1 MSRFHAIF
9 VETGFFYEMA
19 NKKDKNK
26 DKIWNEY
33 DSVVRNAM
41 WPISPTAYL
50 FGRYLYDKIAGN
62 PTEFNRALYSAVNPA
77 GDPPEFS
84 LKGVGNALVDMM
96 FTNAKLLT
104 GDYNNVW
111 YKRNDDSIGNR
122 VARAAW
128 AKYNNL
134 PYDET
139 LIIDNGD
146 GTYSLP
152 ESVTKK
158 IRTERSGI
166 EGAYKINKEKYDKIL
181 EGYRNR
187 ITSAIDSGN
196 LEEIP
201 VIQRERDNNDEL
213 KILEYAIDFDEHN
226 LKGLESLEKNGYGV
240 FNMFNTKDRNL
251 RKELNTDLNILNDFT
266 IRKNDD
272 GTYSYED
279 MYDFF
284 PLFHFLSN
292 GKTFK
297 IKGKIKKAGG
307 GEIKTVSED
316 ERQDFLKWYYDVAT
330 KKGLSLNPYGRNH
343 YYDYE
348 LFWKNEPKLAKAML
362 EGDSDAHFTDK
373 YKMPGHPTFSKE
385 SIYSNDEHEGGSWI
399 KHNGVNYFVPSDF
412 TKQYIERTND
422 YLYGTGEGFVDDRL
436 DGEKKYMLL
445 GVGDEA
451 GRRTGTGFR
460 GVPFK
465 NPNMDWDAFTRRF
478 HKMNRFGGGKER
490 RVFTD
495 NLEYLY
501 EKLLEKGYTGN
512 QIYTLMANAI
522 EESGGDPKDGID
534 GTGYAGLFQESLQRY
549 TQDERN
555 RDSKLSDKEVIDNTV
570 DRIDRHIRKGDG
582 FLYYKGGFDNQ
593 KKAQE
598 VFLDDDSSLE
608 DVMRS
613 FVYNFER
620 TADPQGTY
628 INRVNTARIIRDMV
642 ESNEK
647 PEILNVPKVTVY
659 DEGGYVANSDN
670 TSVATGYRESL
681 SSFGTF
687 IPYEGGVLPEVN
699 VYGKLTEQALRRAQA
714 RRGRNYVYQGQ
725 NEVAEPIINT
735 VSAVGGFFPVI
746 GEGMDAIDLYNALKN
761 GDYEGVGLAAFGFIP
776 GLGTLRDIE
785 RAHEATQYA
794 RRRLYFVDSPYRK
807 YERPSKLTD
816 EELEGIGRSNR
827 PQPGH
832 IRNREEFEKDL
843 EALDQFAY
851 KYGYIFNKHKIR
863 TQSQLDEA
871 YRNIIAQ
878 HNTFIRGVRADSREE
893 AMRNMLP
900 TTDVVG
906 AGRYGWSK
914 DDIPTTYVSNSYDSG
929 MGYATGKG
937 YDPEK
942 QNGWIGRIRVNVDF
956 DPSVPRREWLDMNN
970 FKYAVDEEYKNTF
983 IPDGFRSPIED
994 MVRRID
1000 LRTKNIFKRYK
1011 NDISKEDLIKLLE
1024 NDDGYSEYISYYIRK
1039 KRKMSKEKVL
1049 DTIKR
1054 SDKET
1059 YSIPTFETY
1068 ANNSDR
1074 INFIEKYKNEN
1085 AESYKEFLDALY
1097 MDDVKNTDPYILY
1110 LYNADMFNSKILSE
1124 DEFRKVQED
1133 LIRNGYDS
1141 KKGATLSNESSIY
1154 VGEEISDTDRYIH
1167 YILTDPKSY
1176 SVTGLQNIGSVNRRD
1191 YTRRHTGRVGEDLSR
1206 KSFEEGGEN
1215 DIRNYY
1221 ASRDNTAVGAQGYDL
1236 NVGSITPSQD
1246 SDLTETVASFTP
1258 VIGDIMDLKSFHD
1271 SYKKGD
1277 KVGMLLSAA
1286 ALLPVVGGF
1295 ASKALKYKNSSDAAK
1310 YVLKNAKR
1318 DKELI
1323 DKFPSYANP
1332 NSPINDA
1339 LGRHKLRL
1347 ERGAYERLTGEE
1359 PHLVGFKNGK
1369 PQWGFGD
1376 IDFNVY
1382 NIRDKKD
1389 LKSLSDFYGTTE
1401 EELEKEFKDNSNLIF
1416 ATLDRII
1423 WDPEVLKKFPEDKEY
1438 WSRYLGKFDDEGEFG
1453 HIISHEVDH
1462 MVHFPDKP
1470 IGDDDGFDFSWMPD
1484 DMRNYFS
1491 MDNNAEISARGS
1503 QIKDYFGLTNDKQKI
1518 TPEMLEYASRHYIDD
1533 YGVDNN
1539 MYEFFKS
1546 IKDYDK
1552 AAKWITENTSAGLG
1566 SLWLLDREVLKDD
1579 NKKDGG
1585 VIRFSK
1591 KLDGDSIFVKTSKR
1605 KVSVE
1610 ELRKHTM
1617 DNDFIFPKRAIK
1629 YEDGGLNDI
1638 RNYYASRDNT
1648 SVGAPGYDLNV
1659 GNIKP
1664 SQSFDITETVA
1675 SFLPGVGDVI
1685 DARDL
1690 MESAKDKDVMGM
1702 ALALSG
1708 FIPVAG
1714 DAAQEYFR
1722 LLRESR
1728 GLDRGKRFIRNDI
1741 KETDDE
1747 LLEKMP
1753 SYAHPNSPMA
1763 DAMVFHKMRLD
1774 NDGYNKVVG
1783 GYTPGL
1789 DYRMRDL
1796 NQTYP
1801 GIYDKAFDVDYVF
1814 DPKSKDTRAL
1824 VGITYGLSDD
1834 VVKKMS
1840 DDEIMNHVRRL
1851 QFKLNANNP
1860 MFSIGNKGDR
1870 ATVYSSSGFEQRFPF
1885 GGDDAL
1891 NAAKSHELEHA
1902 VRNNADTPVTKEM
1915 ADEAKEWFS
1924 FSSDNELYD
1933 EYMNNPLELLA
1944 RGSQIKDYFGLTSSK
1959 QKVTPEMLKYFSRHY
1974 AFDVFDND
1982 MTNFVKGIK
1991 DWDKAAKW
1999 ISEYPTVYG
2008 GAAIVSKAL
2017 EEGDNEAENMDGSSE
2032 MESGGVV
2039 FPNDNQSMS
2048 GNGLYRPLLYP
2059 YMISKRKKFI
2069 KNLMK
2074 SKYGIS
2080 ESDSE
2085 SLIDNMAKKT
2095 LLDSDYYDLKN
2106 KEYGIASL
2114 KGDDLKEFI
2123 STYKNGGLIDQ
2134 VDFIAKKFKRGD
2146 YRQFMEL
2153 GGLVEKQ
2160 DKLFETLTDNY
2171 GIPDLQAVAIVA
2183 NLTHESNLDPYVTGD
2198 SGDSYGIQQWR
2209 DARRMALWD
2218 FARNRHHVV
2227 PTYEDQVDF
2236 LMNEFNQGKSFQFD
2250 DKGKNLYQSGIVKNP
2265 TFDYYQ
2271 YSKNDF
2277 MNASNLYD
2285 AVIAW
2290 NQGAGRPSKK
2300 YAMNDRRFE
2309 IAKEIAERNGIEYD
2323 PVSHYSEM
2331 GYRSVGNEDI
2341 TGLEQAVE
2349 ENPEAAEVVA
2359 ETASVADR
2367 EEGAPPAGATQKERE
2382 NWLISHYEDAI
2393 LQQAISSDGLRNKMD
2408 RMDKEISALKNQI
2421 ESEEQEESEAIKE
2434 SEQKRREREF
2444 LASVLSNVQ
2453 LNIKGVSQIER
2464 S

>member
-9 VETGFFYEMA
+9 VETGFFYDMA
-19 NKKDKNK
+19 KKKDKNK
-26 DKIWNEY
+26 EEIWNEY
-33 DSVVRNAM
+33 DSVIRNAM
-41 WPISPTAYL
+41 WPLSPVAYL

-62 PTEFNRALYSAVNPA
+62 PTEVNRALYSAVNPA
-77 GDPPEFS
+77 GDPPELS
-84 LKGVGNALVDMM
+84 LKGAGNAILDMA

-104 GDYNNVW
+104 GDYNNMW
-111 YKRNDDSIGNR
+111 YKRNDDNIGDR
-122 VARAAW
+122 VAQAAW

-134 PYDET
+134 PYDES

-158 IRTERSGI
+158 IRTERSEI
-166 EGAYKINKEKYDKIL
+166 EGAYKINKEKYDKIR
-181 EGYRNR
+181 EGYRKR
-187 ITSAIDSGN
+187 ITSAIDNGN

-201 VIQRERDNNDEL
+201 VIQKERDNNDEL

-251 RKELNTDLNILNDFT
+251 RKDLNTDLNILNDFT

-292 GKTFK
+292 GNTFK
-297 IKGKIKKAGG
+297 VKGKIKKAGG
-307 GEIKTVSED
+307 GEVKTVSEE
-316 ERQDFLKWYYDVAT
+316 ERPDFLKWYYDVAT
-330 KKGLSLNPYGRNH
+330 KKGLSLNPYGKNH

-348 LFWKNEPKLAKAML
+348 LFWKNEPELAKAML
-362 EGDSDAHFTDK
+362 EGDSDAHFTDR

-385 SIYSNDEHEGGSWI
+385 SVYSNKEHEGGSWI
-399 KHNGVNYFVPSDF
+399 KHNGVNYFIPSDF

-436 DGEKKYMLL
+436 DGEKQYMLL
-445 GVGDEA
+445 GVGDEV
-451 GRRTGTGFR
+451 GKRTGTGFR
-460 GVPFK
+460 GVPFR
-465 NPNMDWDAFTRRF
+465 NPNMDWDAFTSRF

-490 RVFTD
+490 RVSTD

-501 EKLLEKGYTGN
+501 DKLLEKGYTGN

-522 EESGGDPKDGID
+522 EESGGDPKAGVD

-549 TQDERN
+549 TQDERE

-582 FLYYKGGFDNQ
+582 FLYYKGGFDNRE
-593 KKAQE
+593 KAQE

-642 ESNEK
+642 ESNDK
-647 PEILNVPKVTVY
+647 PEILSVPKVAVY
-659 DEGGYVANSDN
+659 DEGGYVASSDN
-670 TSVATGYRESL
+670 TSVATGYREPL

-725 NEVAEPIINT
+725 REVAEPIINT
-735 VSAVGGFFPVI
+735 VSAVGGFFPVV
-746 GEGMDAIDLYNALKN
+746 GEGMDAIDLYNALKS

-776 GLGTLRDIE
+776 GLGTFRDVQ
-785 RAHEATQYA
+785 RAHEATQYY
-794 RRRLYFVDSPYRK
+794 RRTLNFVDSPYRK
-807 YERPSKLTD
+807 YERPSKLTYN
-816 EELEGIGRSNR
+816 ELRGIGRSNK
-827 PQPGH
+827 PQQGA

-851 KYGYIFNKHKIR
+851 KYGYNFNRENIR
-863 TQSQLDEA
+863 TQSELDEA

-878 HNTFIRGVRADSREE
+878 HNTFVRGVRADSYKE
-893 AMRNMLP
+893 AMRNMHP
-900 TTDVVG
+900 TTDLVG
-906 AGRYGWSK
+906 AGRYGWSNR
-914 DDIPTTYVSNSYDSG
+914 DLPTTYVSNSYDTG

-937 YDPEK
+937 YTPEK

-956 DPSVPRREWLDMNN
+956 DPSVPRREWLNKNN
-970 FKYAVDEEYKNTF
+970 FAYTADNEYIDHL
-983 IPDGFRSPIED
+983 IPDDVRYPIEG
-994 MVRRID
+994 MIKRIKSEAERD
-1000 LRTKNIFKRYK
+1000 FFMHTSR
-1011 NDISKEDLIKLLE
+1011 ISKEDLLDLMKK
-1024 NDDGYSEYISYYIRK
+1024 DDGYSDYVNDYFRSILHLWNENPIDKVSEMNK
-1039 KRKMSKEKVL
+1039 KTFRIPTL
-1049 DTIKR
+1049 
-1054 SDKET
+1054 ET
-1059 YSIPTFETY
+1059 YV
-1068 ANNSDR
+1068 NNRDR
-1074 INFIEKYKNEN
+1074 IKFIDDYVKKNPDLPEILRN
-1085 AESYKEFLDALY
+1085 SYPI
-1097 MDDVKNTDPYILY
+1097 DVSNSVDPYIAY
-1110 LYNADMFNSKILSE
+1110 LYYADRYESRLLSE
-1124 DEFRKVQED
+1124 DEFRKATERLRLAD
-1133 LIRNGYDS
+1133 EARGIPTYS
-1141 KKGATLSNESSIY
+1141 KESSIY
-1154 VGEEISDTDRYIH
+1154 AGTEIRQPDNYMH

-1176 SVTGLQNIGSVNRRD
+1176 SVTGLQNVGSVDWHD
-1191 YTRRHTGRVGEDLSR
+1191 YTRRHYGSVGEDLSR
-1206 KSFEEGGEN
+1206 KSFEEGGE
-1215 DIRNYY
+1215 
-1221 ASRDNTAVGAQGYDL
+1221 
-1236 NVGSITPSQD
+1236 
-1246 SDLTETVASFTP
+1246 
-1258 VIGDIMDLKSFHD
+1258 H
-1271 SYKKGD
+1271 
-1277 KVGMLLSAA
+1277 
-1286 ALLPVVGGF
+1286 
-1295 ASKALKYKNSSDAAK
+1295 
-1310 YVLKNAKR
+1310 
-1318 DKELI
+1318 
-1323 DKFPSYANP
+1323 
-1332 NSPINDA
+1332 
-1339 LGRHKLRL
+1339 
-1347 ERGAYERLTGEE
+1347 
-1359 PHLVGFKNGK
+1359 
-1369 PQWGFGD
+1369 
-1376 IDFNVY
+1376 
-1382 NIRDKKD
+1382 
-1389 LKSLSDFYGTTE
+1389 
-1401 EELEKEFKDNSNLIF
+1401 
-1416 ATLDRII
+1416 
-1423 WDPEVLKKFPEDKEY
+1423 
-1438 WSRYLGKFDDEGEFG
+1438 
-1453 HIISHEVDH
+1453 
-1462 MVHFPDKP
+1462 
-1470 IGDDDGFDFSWMPD
+1470 
-1484 DMRNYFS
+1484 
-1491 MDNNAEISARGS
+1491 
-1503 QIKDYFGLTNDKQKI
+1503 
-1518 TPEMLEYASRHYIDD
+1518 
-1533 YGVDNN
+1533 
-1539 MYEFFKS
+1539 
-1546 IKDYDK
+1546 
-1552 AAKWITENTSAGLG
+1552 
-1566 SLWLLDREVLKDD
+1566 
-1579 NKKDGG
+1579 
-1585 VIRFSK
+1585 
-1591 KLDGDSIFVKTSKR
+1591 
-1605 KVSVE
+1605 
-1610 ELRKHTM
+1610 
-1617 DNDFIFPKRAIK
+1617 
-1629 YEDGGLNDI
+1629 DI

-1648 SVGAPGYDLNV
+1648 SVGAPGYDLNA

-1664 SQSFDITETVA
+1664 SQSFDMTETIA
-1675 SFLPGVGDVI
+1675 SFLPGVGDVV
-1685 DARDL
+1685 DAKDL
-1690 MESAKDKDVMGM
+1690 MESARDKDVMGM
-1702 ALALSG
+1702 ALALAG

-1722 LLRESR
+1722 LIRESR
-1728 GLDRGKRFIRNDI
+1728 GLDREKRFIRNDI

-1796 NQTYP
+1796 NQVYP

-1814 DPKSKDTRAL
+1814 DPNSKETRAL

-1840 DDEIMNHVRRL
+1840 DEEIMSHVNRL

-1860 MFSIGNKGDR
+1860 MFNIGNKGDR

-1902 VRNNADTPVTKEM
+1902 VRNNAETPVTKEM

-1924 FSSDNELYD
+1924 FSSGNELYD

-1944 RGSQIKDYFGLTSSK
+1944 RGSQIKDYFGLTNSK
-1959 QKVTPEMLKYFSRHY
+1959 QEVTPEMLKYFSRHY

-2017 EEGDNEAENMDGSSE
+2017 EEGDNEVREMDGSLE
-2032 MESGGVV
+2032 METGGVV
-2039 FPNDNQSMS
+2039 FPNDDYSMS
-2048 GNGLYRPLLYP
+2048 NNGLYRPLLYP
-2059 YMISKRKKFI
+2059 YMISKRKRFI

-2080 ESDSE
+2080 EQDSE
-2085 SLIDNMAKKT
+2085 QITDNLAKKT
-2095 LLDSDYYDLKN
+2095 LLDSGYYDFKN

-2114 KGDDLKEFI
+2114 KGNDLKEFV

-2146 YRQFMEL
+2146 YRQFMEP

-2160 DKLFETLTDNY
+2160 DKLIETLTTDY

-2183 NLTHESNLDPYVTGD
+2183 NLTHESNLDPYITGD

-2218 FARNRHHVV
+2218 FARNRYHAV
-2227 PTYEDQVDF
+2227 PTYEDQIAF
-2236 LMNEFNQGKSFQFD
+2236 LMDEFNHGKSFQFE
-2250 DKGKNLYQSGIVKNP
+2250 DKGKNLYQSGAVKDP

-2341 TGLEQAVE
+2341 TVLEQAVE
-2349 ENPEAAEVVA
+2349 ENPAAAEVVA
-2359 ETASVADR
+2359 ETSFVADR
-2367 EEGAPPAGATQKERE
+2367 EDGVPPAGATQKERE

-2393 LQQAISSDGLRNKMD
+2393 LQQAVSSDGLRNKMD
-2408 RMDKEISALKNQI
+2408 RMDKDISALKDQI
-2421 ESEEQEESEAIKE
+2421 ESDEQKESEAIKE

-2453 LNIKGVSQIER
+2453 LNIKGVSQIGR

>member
-1 MSRFHAIF
+1 MSRFHVIF

-19 NKKDKNK
+19 KKKDKNK
-26 DKIWNEY
+26 EKIWNEY
-33 DSVVRNAM
+33 DSVIRNAM
-41 WPISPTAYL
+41 WPLSPVAYL

-62 PTEFNRALYSAVNPA
+62 PTEVNRALYSAVNPA
-77 GDPPEFS
+77 GDPPELS
-84 LKGVGNALVDMM
+84 LKGAGNAILDMA

-104 GDYNNVW
+104 GDYNNTW
-111 YKRNDDSIGNR
+111 YKRNDDSIGDR

-134 PYDET
+134 PYDES

-158 IRTERSGI
+158 IRTERSEI
-166 EGAYKINKEKYDKIL
+166 EGAYKINKEKYDKIR
-181 EGYRNR
+181 EGYRKR
-187 ITSAIDSGN
+187 ITSAIDNGN

-251 RKELNTDLNILNDFT
+251 RKDLNTDLNILNDFT

-292 GKTFK
+292 GNTFK

-307 GEIKTVSED
+307 GEVKTVSEE
-316 ERQDFLKWYYDVAT
+316 ERPDFLKWYYDVAT
-330 KKGLSLNPYGRNH
+330 RKGLSLNPYGKNH

-348 LFWKNEPKLAKAML
+348 LFWKNEPELAKAML
-362 EGDSDAHFTDK
+362 EGDSDAHFTDR

-385 SIYSNDEHEGGSWI
+385 SVYSNKEHEGGSWI

-422 YLYGTGEGFVDDRL
+422 YLYGTGEGFVDDLL

-445 GVGDEA
+445 GVGDEV
-451 GRRTGTGFR
+451 GKRTGTGFR
-460 GVPFK
+460 GVPFR
-465 NPNMDWDAFTRRF
+465 NPNMDWDAFTSRF

-490 RVFTD
+490 RVSTD

-501 EKLLEKGYTGN
+501 DKLLEKGYTGN

-522 EESGGDPKDGID
+522 EESGGDPKAGVD

-549 TQDERN
+549 TQDERE

-570 DRIDRHIRKGDG
+570 ERIDRHIRKGDG
-582 FLYYKGGFDNQ
+582 FLYYKGGFDNRE
-593 KKAQE
+593 KAQE

-628 INRVNTARIIRDMV
+628 INRINTARIISDMV
-642 ESNEK
+642 ESNDK
-647 PEILNVPKVTVY
+647 PEILSVPKVAVY
-659 DEGGYVANSDN
+659 DKGGRVS
-670 TSVATGYRESL
+670 GESISL
-681 SSFGTF
+681 
-687 IPYEGGVLPEVN
+687 EE
-699 VYGKLTEQALRRAQA
+699 LRKNIMKYDYIFPKRA
-714 RRGRNYVYQGQ
+714 
-725 NEVAEPIINT
+725 I
-735 VSAVGGFFPVI
+735 
-746 GEGMDAIDLYNALKN
+746 
-761 GDYEGVGLAAFGFIP
+761 
-776 GLGTLRDIE
+776 
-785 RAHEATQYA
+785 
-794 RRRLYFVDSPYRK
+794 K
-807 YERPSKLTD
+807 YED
-816 EELEGIGRSNR
+816 N
-827 PQPGH
+827 
-832 IRNREEFEKDL
+832 
-843 EALDQFAY
+843 
-851 KYGYIFNKHKIR
+851 
-863 TQSQLDEA
+863 SQD
-871 YRNIIAQ
+871 
-878 HNTFIRGVRADSREE
+878 
-893 AMRNMLP
+893 
-900 TTDVVG
+900 
-906 AGRYGWSK
+906 
-914 DDIPTTYVSNSYDSG
+914 
-929 MGYATGKG
+929 
-937 YDPEK
+937 
-942 QNGWIGRIRVNVDF
+942 
-956 DPSVPRREWLDMNN
+956 
-970 FKYAVDEEYKNTF
+970 
-983 IPDGFRSPIED
+983 
-994 MVRRID
+994 
-1000 LRTKNIFKRYK
+1000 
-1011 NDISKEDLIKLLE
+1011 
-1024 NDDGYSEYISYYIRK
+1024 
-1039 KRKMSKEKVL
+1039 
-1049 DTIKR
+1049 
-1054 SDKET
+1054 
-1059 YSIPTFETY
+1059 
-1068 ANNSDR
+1068 
-1074 INFIEKYKNEN
+1074 
-1085 AESYKEFLDALY
+1085 
-1097 MDDVKNTDPYILY
+1097 
-1110 LYNADMFNSKILSE
+1110 
-1124 DEFRKVQED
+1124 
-1133 LIRNGYDS
+1133 
-1141 KKGATLSNESSIY
+1141 
-1154 VGEEISDTDRYIH
+1154 
-1167 YILTDPKSY
+1167 
-1176 SVTGLQNIGSVNRRD
+1176 
-1191 YTRRHTGRVGEDLSR
+1191 
-1206 KSFEEGGEN
+1206 

-1221 ASRDNTAVGAQGYDL
+1221 ASRDNTAVGA
-1236 NVGSITPSQD
+1236 
-1246 SDLTETVASFTP
+1246 
-1258 VIGDIMDLKSFHD
+1258 
-1271 SYKKGD
+1271 
-1277 KVGMLLSAA
+1277 
-1286 ALLPVVGGF
+1286 
-1295 ASKALKYKNSSDAAK
+1295 
-1310 YVLKNAKR
+1310 
-1318 DKELI
+1318 
-1323 DKFPSYANP
+1323 
-1332 NSPINDA
+1332 
-1339 LGRHKLRL
+1339 
-1347 ERGAYERLTGEE
+1347 
-1359 PHLVGFKNGK
+1359 
-1369 PQWGFGD
+1369 
-1376 IDFNVY
+1376 
-1382 NIRDKKD
+1382 
-1389 LKSLSDFYGTTE
+1389 
-1401 EELEKEFKDNSNLIF
+1401 
-1416 ATLDRII
+1416 
-1423 WDPEVLKKFPEDKEY
+1423 
-1438 WSRYLGKFDDEGEFG
+1438 
-1453 HIISHEVDH
+1453 
-1462 MVHFPDKP
+1462 
-1470 IGDDDGFDFSWMPD
+1470 
-1484 DMRNYFS
+1484 
-1491 MDNNAEISARGS
+1491 
-1503 QIKDYFGLTNDKQKI
+1503 
-1518 TPEMLEYASRHYIDD
+1518 
-1533 YGVDNN
+1533 
-1539 MYEFFKS
+1539 
-1546 IKDYDK
+1546 
-1552 AAKWITENTSAGLG
+1552 
-1566 SLWLLDREVLKDD
+1566 
-1579 NKKDGG
+1579 
-1585 VIRFSK
+1585 
-1591 KLDGDSIFVKTSKR
+1591 
-1605 KVSVE
+1605 
-1610 ELRKHTM
+1610 
-1617 DNDFIFPKRAIK
+1617 
-1629 YEDGGLNDI
+1629 
-1638 RNYYASRDNT
+1638 
-1648 SVGAPGYDLNV
+1648 PGYDLNA
-1659 GNIKP
+1659 GDIRP
-1664 SQSFDITETVA
+1664 SQSFDITETIA

-1690 MESAKDKDVMGM
+1690 MESARDKDAMGM
-1702 ALALSG
+1702 ALALAG
-1708 FIPVAG
+1708 FVPVAG

-1774 NDGYNKVVG
+1774 NEGCNRVVG

-1796 NQTYP
+1796 NQVYP

-1814 DPKSKDTRAL
+1814 DPKSKETRAL

-1840 DDEIMNHVRRL
+1840 DEEIMSHVNRL
-1851 QFKLNANNP
+1851 QLKLNANNP
-1860 MFSIGNKGDR
+1860 MFNIGNRGDR

-1891 NAAKSHELEHA
+1891 SAAKSHELEHA
-1902 VRNNADTPVTKEM
+1902 VRNNAETPVTKEM

-1924 FSSDNELYD
+1924 FSSGNELYD

-1944 RGSQIKDYFGLTSSK
+1944 RGSQIKDYFGLTNSK

-2008 GAAIVSKAL
+2008 GAAIVSKVL
-2017 EEGDNEAENMDGSSE
+2017 EEGDNEVREMDGYPE
-2032 MESGGVV
+2032 METGGVV
-2039 FPNDNQSMS
+2039 FPNDDYSMS
-2048 GNGLYRPLLYP
+2048 NNGLYRPLLYP
-2059 YMISKRKKFI
+2059 YMISKRKRFI

-2080 ESDSE
+2080 EQDSE
-2085 SLIDNMAKKT
+2085 LITDNLAKKT
-2095 LLDSDYYDLKN
+2095 LLDSDYYDFKN

-2114 KGDDLKEFI
+2114 KGNDLKEFV

-2146 YRQFMEL
+2146 YRQFMEP
-2153 GGLVEKQ
+2153 GGIVEKQ
-2160 DKLFETLTDNY
+2160 DKLVETLTTDY

-2183 NLTHESNLDPYVTGD
+2183 NLTHESNLDPYITGD

-2218 FARNRHHVV
+2218 FARNRYHAV
-2227 PTYEDQVDF
+2227 PTYEDQIAF
-2236 LMNEFNQGKSFQFD
+2236 LMDEFNHGKSFQFD
-2250 DKGKNLYQSGIVKNP
+2250 DKGKNLYRSGTVKNP

-2331 GYRSVGNEDI
+2331 GYRSTGNEDI

-2349 ENPEAAEVVA
+2349 ENPAAAEVVA

-2367 EEGAPPAGATQKERE
+2367 EEGVPPAGATQKERE

-2393 LQQAISSDGLRNKMD
+2393 LQQAVSSDGLRNKMD
-2408 RMDKEISALKNQI
+2408 RMDKDISALKDQI
-2421 ESEEQEESEAIKE
+2421 ESEEQKESEAIKE

-2453 LNIKGVSQIER
+2453 LNIKGVSQIGR

>member
-1 MSRFHAIF
+1 M
-9 VETGFFYEMA
+9 ETGFFYEMA

-77 GDPPEFS
+77 GDQPEFS
-84 LKGVGNALVDMM
+84 LKGVGNMLTDIL

-104 GDYNNVW
+104 GDYNNIW

-134 PYDET
+134 PYDES
-139 LIIDNGD
+139 LIIENED

-158 IRTERSGI
+158 IRTERSEI
-166 EGAYKINKEKYDKIL
+166 EGAYKINKERYDNIR
-181 EGYRNR
+181 EGYRKR
-187 ITSAIDSGN
+187 ITSAIDNGN

-266 IRKNDD
+266 IRKDDD

-307 GEIKTVSED
+307 GEIKTVSEE
-316 ERQDFLKWYYDVAT
+316 ERRDFLKWYYDVAT

-348 LFWKNEPKLAKAML
+348 LFWKNEPELAKAML

-373 YKMPGHPTFSKE
+373 YKMPGHPTFSNE
-385 SIYSNDEHEGGSWI
+385 SIYSNKDHEGGRWV
-399 KHNGVNYFVPSDF
+399 KHNGVNYFIPSDF

-436 DGEKKYMLL
+436 EGEKKYMLL
-445 GVGDEA
+445 GVGDET
-451 GRRTGTGFR
+451 GKRTGTGFR

-465 NPNMDWDAFTRRF
+465 NPNMDWDAFTSRF

-490 RVFTD
+490 RVSTD

-522 EESGGDPKDGID
+522 EESGGNPKSGID

-549 TQDERN
+549 TQDERD
-555 RDSKLSDKEVIDNTV
+555 RDSKLSDKEVIDNAV
-570 DRIDRHIRKGDG
+570 DRIDKHIRKGDG

-598 VFLDDDSSLE
+598 IFLDDDSSLE

-647 PEILNVPKVTVY
+647 PEILNVPKVAVY
-659 DEGGYVANSDN
+659 DDGGYVANSDN
-670 TSVATGYRESL
+670 TSVATGYREPL

-699 VYGKLTEQALRRAQA
+699 VYGKLTEQAIRRAQA

-761 GDYEGVGLAAFGFIP
+761 GDYDGAGLAAFGFIP

-785 RAHEATQYA
+785 RAHQTTQFYKRTLNLA
-794 RRRLYFVDSPYRK
+794 DSPYRK
-807 YERPSKLTD
+807 YERPSKLTY
-816 EELEGIGRSNR
+816 EERQGIGRSNR
-827 PQPGH
+827 PQSGH

-843 EALDQFAY
+843 EALDRFAY
-851 KYGYIFNKHKIR
+851 KYGYKFNRDNIG
-863 TQSQLDEA
+863 TQSELDEA
-871 YRNIIAQ
+871 YRDIIAR
-878 HNTFIRGVRADSREE
+878 HNTFVRGVRADSRDD

-900 TTDVVG
+900 TTDLVD
-906 AGRYGWSK
+906 AGRYGWSNR
-914 DDIPTTYVSNSYDSG
+914 DLPTTYVSNSYETG

-942 QNGWIGRIRVNVDF
+942 QNGWVGKIRVNIDF
-956 DPSVPRREWLDMNN
+956 DPSVPRREWLKKNN
-970 FKYAVDEEYKNTF
+970 FAYTADDEYIDHL
-983 IPDGFRSPIED
+983 IPDDVIFPMEGMIK
-994 MVRRID
+994 RI
-1000 LRTKNIFKRYK
+1000 KRETE
-1011 NDISKEDLIKLLE
+1011 NDFLMHTSRISKEDLLDLMKK
-1024 NDDGYSEYISYYIRK
+1024 DDGYSDYINSYFRSILHLWNENPIDEISKMNK
-1039 KRKMSKEKVL
+1039 KTFR
-1049 DTIKR
+1049 
-1054 SDKET
+1054 
-1059 YSIPTFETY
+1059 IPTLEMY
-1068 ANNSDR
+1068 INNRDR
-1074 INFIEKYKNEN
+1074 IKFIDDYVKKNPDLPEILKN
-1085 AESYKEFLDALY
+1085 SYPIDEFGS
-1097 MDDVKNTDPYILY
+1097 VDPYIAY
-1110 LYNADMFNSKILSE
+1110 LYYADRYESKLLSE
-1124 DEFRKVQED
+1124 DEFRKAIERLRSAD
-1133 LIRNGYDS
+1133 EARGKPTFS
-1141 KKGATLSNESSIY
+1141 KESSIY
-1154 VGEEISDTDRYIH
+1154 AGTEIRQPDNYMH

-1176 SVTGLQNIGSVNRRD
+1176 SVIGLQNVGSVDWHD
-1191 YTRRHTGRVGEDLSR
+1191 YTRRHVGNVGYDLSR
-1206 KSFEEGGEN
+1206 KSFEKGGEN

-1258 VIGDIMDLKSFHD
+1258 VIGDMMDLKSLHD

-1295 ASKALKYKNSSDAAK
+1295 ASKALKYKNASDAAK

-1552 AAKWITENTSAGLG
+1552 AAKWITENAYAGLG

-1629 YEDGGLNDI
+1629 YE
-1638 RNYYASRDNT
+1638 
-1648 SVGAPGYDLNV
+1648 
-1659 GNIKP
+1659 
-1664 SQSFDITETVA
+1664 
-1675 SFLPGVGDVI
+1675 
-1685 DARDL
+1685 
-1690 MESAKDKDVMGM
+1690 
-1702 ALALSG
+1702 
-1708 FIPVAG
+1708 
-1714 DAAQEYFR
+1714 
-1722 LLRESR
+1722 
-1728 GLDRGKRFIRNDI
+1728 
-1741 KETDDE
+1741 
-1747 LLEKMP
+1747 
-1753 SYAHPNSPMA
+1753 
-1763 DAMVFHKMRLD
+1763 
-1774 NDGYNKVVG
+1774 
-1783 GYTPGL
+1783 
-1789 DYRMRDL
+1789 
-1796 NQTYP
+1796 
-1801 GIYDKAFDVDYVF
+1801 
-1814 DPKSKDTRAL
+1814 
-1824 VGITYGLSDD
+1824 
-1834 VVKKMS
+1834 
-1840 DDEIMNHVRRL
+1840 
-1851 QFKLNANNP
+1851 
-1860 MFSIGNKGDR
+1860 
-1870 ATVYSSSGFEQRFPF
+1870 
-1885 GGDDAL
+1885 
-1891 NAAKSHELEHA
+1891 
-1902 VRNNADTPVTKEM
+1902 
-1915 ADEAKEWFS
+1915 
-1924 FSSDNELYD
+1924 
-1933 EYMNNPLELLA
+1933 
-1944 RGSQIKDYFGLTSSK
+1944 
-1959 QKVTPEMLKYFSRHY
+1959 
-1974 AFDVFDND
+1974 
-1982 MTNFVKGIK
+1982 
-1991 DWDKAAKW
+1991 
-1999 ISEYPTVYG
+1999 
-2008 GAAIVSKAL
+2008 
-2017 EEGDNEAENMDGSSE
+2017 
-2032 MESGGVV
+2032 
-2039 FPNDNQSMS
+2039 
-2048 GNGLYRPLLYP
+2048 
-2059 YMISKRKKFI
+2059 
-2069 KNLMK
+2069 
-2074 SKYGIS
+2074 
-2080 ESDSE
+2080 
-2085 SLIDNMAKKT
+2085 
-2095 LLDSDYYDLKN
+2095 
-2106 KEYGIASL
+2106 
-2114 KGDDLKEFI
+2114 
-2123 STYKNGGLIDQ
+2123 
-2134 VDFIAKKFKRGD
+2134 
-2146 YRQFMEL
+2146 L
-2153 GGLVEKQ
+2153 GGIVEKQ
-2160 DKLFETLTDNY
+2160 DKLLETLTDNY

-2183 NLTHESNLDPYVTGD
+2183 NLTHESNLDPYITGD
-2198 SGDSYGIQQWR
+2198 SGYSYGIQQWR

-2218 FARNRHHVV
+2218 FARSRYHVV
-2227 PTYEDQVDF
+2227 PTYDDQVDF

-2250 DKGKNLYQSGIVKNP
+2250 DKGKNLYQSGVVKNP

-2349 ENPEAAEVVA
+2349 ENPAAAEVVA

-2367 EEGAPPAGATQKERE
+2367 EEGVPPAGATQKERE

-2453 LNIKGVSQIER
+2453 LNIKGVSQIGR

>member
-1 MSRFHAIF
+1 
-9 VETGFFYEMA
+9 MA
-19 NKKDKNK
+19 KKKDKNK
-26 DKIWNEY
+26 EKIWNEY

-41 WPISPTAYL
+41 WPISPVAYL

-62 PTEFNRALYSAVNPA
+62 PTEVNRALYSAVNPA
-77 GDPPEFS
+77 GDPPELS
-84 LKGVGNALVDMM
+84 LKGAGNAILDMA

-104 GDYNNVW
+104 GDYYNTW
-111 YKRNDDSIGNR
+111 YKRNDDNIGDR
-122 VARAAW
+122 VAQAAW

-134 PYDET
+134 PYDES

-158 IRTERSGI
+158 IRTERSEI
-166 EGAYKINKEKYDKIL
+166 ENAYKINKEKYDKIR
-181 EGYRNR
+181 EGYRKR
-187 ITSAIDSGN
+187 ITSAIDNGN

-240 FNMFNTKDRNL
+240 FNMFNTKNRNL
-251 RKELNTDLNILNDFT
+251 RNDLNTDLNVLNDFT

-297 IKGKIKKAGG
+297 IKGRIKKTGG
-307 GEIKTVSED
+307 GEIKTVTEE
-316 ERQDFLKWYYDVAT
+316 ERPDFLKWYYDVAT
-330 KKGLSLNPYGRNH
+330 KKGLSLDPYRKNH

-348 LFWKNEPKLAKAML
+348 LFWKNEPELAKAML
-362 EGDSDAHFTDK
+362 EDDPDAHFIDK
-373 YKMPGHPTFSKE
+373 YKMPGHPTFSNE
-385 SIYSNDEHEGGSWI
+385 SIYSTKEHEGGSWI

-460 GVPFK
+460 GVPFR
-465 NPNMDWDAFTRRF
+465 NPNMDWDVFTSRF

-490 RVFTD
+490 RVSTD

-501 EKLLEKGYTGN
+501 DKLLEKGYTGN

-522 EESGGDPKDGID
+522 EESGGDPKAGID
-534 GTGYAGLFQESLQRY
+534 STGYAGLFQESLQRY
-549 TQDERN
+549 TQDERD
-555 RDSKLSDKEVIDNTV
+555 RDSRLSDKEVIDNTV

-628 INRVNTARIIRDMV
+628 INRINTARIIRDMV
-642 ESNEK
+642 ESNDK
-647 PEILNVPKVTVY
+647 PEILSVPKVAVY
-659 DEGGYVANSDN
+659 DDGG
-670 TSVATGYRESL
+670 
-681 SSFGTF
+681 
-687 IPYEGGVLPEVN
+687 
-699 VYGKLTEQALRRAQA
+699 
-714 RRGRNYVYQGQ
+714 
-725 NEVAEPIINT
+725 
-735 VSAVGGFFPVI
+735 
-746 GEGMDAIDLYNALKN
+746 
-761 GDYEGVGLAAFGFIP
+761 
-776 GLGTLRDIE
+776 
-785 RAHEATQYA
+785 
-794 RRRLYFVDSPYRK
+794 
-807 YERPSKLTD
+807 
-816 EELEGIGRSNR
+816 
-827 PQPGH
+827 
-832 IRNREEFEKDL
+832 
-843 EALDQFAY
+843 AY
-851 KYGYIFNKHKIR
+851 LF
-863 TQSQLDEA
+863 S
-871 YRNIIAQ
+871 
-878 HNTFIRGVRADSREE
+878 
-893 AMRNMLP
+893 
-900 TTDVVG
+900 
-906 AGRYGWSK
+906 
-914 DDIPTTYVSNSYDSG
+914 
-929 MGYATGKG
+929 
-937 YDPEK
+937 
-942 QNGWIGRIRVNVDF
+942 
-956 DPSVPRREWLDMNN
+956 
-970 FKYAVDEEYKNTF
+970 
-983 IPDGFRSPIED
+983 
-994 MVRRID
+994 
-1000 LRTKNIFKRYK
+1000 
-1011 NDISKEDLIKLLE
+1011 
-1024 NDDGYSEYISYYIRK
+1024 
-1039 KRKMSKEKVL
+1039 
-1049 DTIKR
+1049 
-1054 SDKET
+1054 
-1059 YSIPTFETY
+1059 
-1068 ANNSDR
+1068 
-1074 INFIEKYKNEN
+1074 
-1085 AESYKEFLDALY
+1085 
-1097 MDDVKNTDPYILY
+1097 KNTDMDGTSVRRP
-1110 LYNADMFNSKILSE
+1110 KG
-1124 DEFRKVQED
+1124 KVTVED
-1133 LIRNGYDS
+1133 LR
-1141 KKGATLSNESSIY
+1141 K
-1154 VGEEISDTDRYIH
+1154 
-1167 YILTDPKSY
+1167 
-1176 SVTGLQNIGSVNRRD
+1176 
-1191 YTRRHTGRVGEDLSR
+1191 YTMNH
-1206 KSFEEGGEN
+1206 
-1215 DIRNYY
+1215 
-1221 ASRDNTAVGAQGYDL
+1221 
-1236 NVGSITPSQD
+1236 
-1246 SDLTETVASFTP
+1246 
-1258 VIGDIMDLKSFHD
+1258 
-1271 SYKKGD
+1271 
-1277 KVGMLLSAA
+1277 
-1286 ALLPVVGGF
+1286 
-1295 ASKALKYKNSSDAAK
+1295 
-1310 YVLKNAKR
+1310 
-1318 DKELI
+1318 
-1323 DKFPSYANP
+1323 
-1332 NSPINDA
+1332 
-1339 LGRHKLRL
+1339 
-1347 ERGAYERLTGEE
+1347 
-1359 PHLVGFKNGK
+1359 
-1369 PQWGFGD
+1369 
-1376 IDFNVY
+1376 
-1382 NIRDKKD
+1382 
-1389 LKSLSDFYGTTE
+1389 
-1401 EELEKEFKDNSNLIF
+1401 
-1416 ATLDRII
+1416 
-1423 WDPEVLKKFPEDKEY
+1423 
-1438 WSRYLGKFDDEGEFG
+1438 
-1453 HIISHEVDH
+1453 
-1462 MVHFPDKP
+1462 
-1470 IGDDDGFDFSWMPD
+1470 
-1484 DMRNYFS
+1484 
-1491 MDNNAEISARGS
+1491 
-1503 QIKDYFGLTNDKQKI
+1503 
-1518 TPEMLEYASRHYIDD
+1518 
-1533 YGVDNN
+1533 
-1539 MYEFFKS
+1539 
-1546 IKDYDK
+1546 
-1552 AAKWITENTSAGLG
+1552 
-1566 SLWLLDREVLKDD
+1566 
-1579 NKKDGG
+1579 
-1585 VIRFSK
+1585 
-1591 KLDGDSIFVKTSKR
+1591 
-1605 KVSVE
+1605 
-1610 ELRKHTM
+1610 
-1617 DNDFIFPKRAIK
+1617 DFIFPKKVIK
-1629 YEDGGLNDI
+1629 YEDGGQNDI

-1648 SVGAPGYDLNV
+1648 SVGDPGYDLNA

-1664 SQSFDITETVA
+1664 SQSFDITETIA

-1685 DARDL
+1685 DAKDL
-1690 MESAKDKDVMGM
+1690 MESAKDKDAMGM
-1702 ALALSG
+1702 ALAIAG

-1722 LLRESR
+1722 LLRESK

-1774 NDGYNKVVG
+1774 NEGYNKVVG

-1796 NQTYP
+1796 NQVYP
-1801 GIYDKAFDVDYVF
+1801 GIYDRVFDVDYVF
-1814 DPKSKDTRAL
+1814 DPSSKETRAL

-1840 DDEIMNHVRRL
+1840 DEEIMSHVNRL

-1860 MFSIGNKGDR
+1860 MFNIGNKGDR

-1924 FSSDNELYD
+1924 FSSGNELYD

-2017 EEGDNEAENMDGSSE
+2017 EEGDNEVREMDGSPE
-2032 MESGGVV
+2032 METGGVV
-2039 FPNDNQSMS
+2039 FPNDDYSMS
-2048 GNGLYRPLLYP
+2048 NNGLYRPLLYP

-2069 KNLMK
+2069 KNLMR

-2085 SLIDNMAKKT
+2085 LITDNLSKKT
-2095 LLDSDYYDLKN
+2095 LLDSDYYDFKN

-2114 KGDDLKEFI
+2114 KGDDLKEFV

-2146 YRQFMEL
+2146 YRQFLEP

-2160 DKLFETLTDNY
+2160 DKIIETLTTDY

-2183 NLTHESNLDPYVTGD
+2183 NLTHESNLDPYITGD

-2218 FARNRHHVV
+2218 FARNRYHAV
-2227 PTYEDQVDF
+2227 PTYEDQIAF
-2236 LMNEFNQGKSFQFD
+2236 LMDEFNHGKSFQFD
-2250 DKGKNLYQSGIVKNP
+2250 DKGKNLYRSGAVKNP

-2349 ENPEAAEVVA
+2349 ENPAAAEVVA
-2359 ETASVADR
+2359 DTASVADR
-2367 EEGAPPAGATQKERE
+2367 EDGVPPAGATQKERE

-2393 LQQAISSDGLRNKMD
+2393 LQQAVSSDGLRNKMD
-2408 RMDKEISALKNQI
+2408 RMDKDISAIKNQI
-2421 ESEEQEESEAIKE
+2421 ESDEQKESEAINE

-2453 LNIKGVSQIER
+2453 LNIKGVSQIGR
-2464 S
+2464 G

>member
-1 MSRFHAIF
+1 
-9 VETGFFYEMA
+9 MA
-19 NKKDKNK
+19 KKKDKNK
-26 DKIWNEY
+26 DKTWNEY

-77 GDPPEFS
+77 GDQPELS
-84 LKGVGNALVDMM
+84 LKGVGNALVDIM

-111 YKRNDDSIGNR
+111 YKQNDESIGNR

-128 AKYNNL
+128 AKYNKL
-134 PYDET
+134 PYDES

-158 IRTERSGI
+158 IRTERSEI
-166 EGAYKINKEKYDKIL
+166 EGAYKINKERYDKIR

-187 ITSAIDSGN
+187 ITSAINSGN

-307 GEIKTVSED
+307 GEIKTVSEE
-316 ERQDFLKWYYDVAT
+316 ERPDFLKWYYDVAT

-348 LFWKNEPKLAKAML
+348 LFWKNEPELAKAML
-362 EGDSDAHFTDK
+362 EGDSDAHFIDK
-373 YKMPGHPTFSKE
+373 YKMPGHPTFSNE
-385 SIYSNDEHEGGSWI
+385 SIYSNKNHEGGSWV

-445 GVGDEA
+445 GIDEET
-451 GRRTGTGFR
+451 GKRTGTGFR

-465 NPNMDWDAFTRRF
+465 NPNMDWDAFTSRF

-490 RVFTD
+490 RVSTD

-522 EESGGDPKDGID
+522 EESGGNPKAGID
-534 GTGYAGLFQESLQRY
+534 NTGYAGLFQESLQRY
-549 TQDERN
+549 TQDERE

-570 DRIDRHIRKGDG
+570 DRIDKHIRKGDG

-647 PEILNVPKVTVY
+647 PEILNVPKVAVYNDGGCVPKRRPKGRVTV
-659 DEGGYVANSDN
+659 
-670 TSVATGYRESL
+670 
-681 SSFGTF
+681 
-687 IPYEGGVLPEVN
+687 
-699 VYGKLTEQALRRAQA
+699 
-714 RRGRNYVYQGQ
+714 
-725 NEVAEPIINT
+725 
-735 VSAVGGFFPVI
+735 
-746 GEGMDAIDLYNALKN
+746 
-761 GDYEGVGLAAFGFIP
+761 
-776 GLGTLRDIE
+776 
-785 RAHEATQYA
+785 
-794 RRRLYFVDSPYRK
+794 
-807 YERPSKLTD
+807 
-816 EELEGIGRSNR
+816 
-827 PQPGH
+827 
-832 IRNREEFEKDL
+832 
-843 EALDQFAY
+843 
-851 KYGYIFNKHKIR
+851 
-863 TQSQLDEA
+863 
-871 YRNIIAQ
+871 
-878 HNTFIRGVRADSREE
+878 
-893 AMRNMLP
+893 
-900 TTDVVG
+900 
-906 AGRYGWSK
+906 
-914 DDIPTTYVSNSYDSG
+914 
-929 MGYATGKG
+929 
-937 YDPEK
+937 
-942 QNGWIGRIRVNVDF
+942 
-956 DPSVPRREWLDMNN
+956 
-970 FKYAVDEEYKNTF
+970 
-983 IPDGFRSPIED
+983 
-994 MVRRID
+994 
-1000 LRTKNIFKRYK
+1000 
-1011 NDISKEDLIKLLE
+1011 EDLKK
-1024 NDDGYSEYISYYIRK
+1024 YTMEY
-1039 KRKMSKEKVL
+1039 
-1049 DTIKR
+1049 
-1054 SDKET
+1054 
-1059 YSIPTFETY
+1059 
-1068 ANNSDR
+1068 
-1074 INFIEKYKNEN
+1074 
-1085 AESYKEFLDALY
+1085 
-1097 MDDVKNTDPYILY
+1097 
-1110 LYNADMFNSKILSE
+1110 
-1124 DEFRKVQED
+1124 
-1133 LIRNGYDS
+1133 
-1141 KKGATLSNESSIY
+1141 
-1154 VGEEISDTDRYIH
+1154 
-1167 YILTDPKSY
+1167 
-1176 SVTGLQNIGSVNRRD
+1176 
-1191 YTRRHTGRVGEDLSR
+1191 
-1206 KSFEEGGEN
+1206 
-1215 DIRNYY
+1215 
-1221 ASRDNTAVGAQGYDL
+1221 
-1236 NVGSITPSQD
+1236 
-1246 SDLTETVASFTP
+1246 
-1258 VIGDIMDLKSFHD
+1258 
-1271 SYKKGD
+1271 
-1277 KVGMLLSAA
+1277 
-1286 ALLPVVGGF
+1286 
-1295 ASKALKYKNSSDAAK
+1295 
-1310 YVLKNAKR
+1310 
-1318 DKELI
+1318 
-1323 DKFPSYANP
+1323 
-1332 NSPINDA
+1332 
-1339 LGRHKLRL
+1339 
-1347 ERGAYERLTGEE
+1347 
-1359 PHLVGFKNGK
+1359 
-1369 PQWGFGD
+1369 
-1376 IDFNVY
+1376 
-1382 NIRDKKD
+1382 
-1389 LKSLSDFYGTTE
+1389 
-1401 EELEKEFKDNSNLIF
+1401 
-1416 ATLDRII
+1416 
-1423 WDPEVLKKFPEDKEY
+1423 
-1438 WSRYLGKFDDEGEFG
+1438 
-1453 HIISHEVDH
+1453 
-1462 MVHFPDKP
+1462 
-1470 IGDDDGFDFSWMPD
+1470 
-1484 DMRNYFS
+1484 
-1491 MDNNAEISARGS
+1491 
-1503 QIKDYFGLTNDKQKI
+1503 
-1518 TPEMLEYASRHYIDD
+1518 
-1533 YGVDNN
+1533 
-1539 MYEFFKS
+1539 
-1546 IKDYDK
+1546 
-1552 AAKWITENTSAGLG
+1552 
-1566 SLWLLDREVLKDD
+1566 
-1579 NKKDGG
+1579 
-1585 VIRFSK
+1585 
-1591 KLDGDSIFVKTSKR
+1591 
-1605 KVSVE
+1605 
-1610 ELRKHTM
+1610 
-1617 DNDFIFPKRAIK
+1617 DFIFPKRAIK

-1648 SVGAPGYDLNV
+1648 SVGALGYDLNV
-1659 GNIKP
+1659 ENIKP

-1702 ALALSG
+1702 ALALAG

-1840 DDEIMNHVRRL
+1840 DDEVMNHVRRL
-1851 QFKLNANNP
+1851 QFKLNANSP
-1860 MFSIGNKGDR
+1860 MFNIGNKGDR
-1870 ATVYSSSGFEQRFPF
+1870 ATVYSSSGFERQFPF

-1902 VRNNADTPVTKEM
+1902 VRNNAETPVTKEM

-1924 FSSDNELYD
+1924 FSSGNDLYD

-1944 RGSQIKDYFGLTSSK
+1944 RGSQIKDYFGLTNSK

-1974 AFDVFDND
+1974 AFDIFDND
-1982 MTNFVKGIK
+1982 MTNFVRGIK

-2017 EEGDNEAENMDGSSE
+2017 EEGDSEVENMEGSSD

-2039 FPNDNQSMS
+2039 FPNDDQSMS

-2074 SKYGIS
+2074 LKYGIS

-2114 KGDDLKEFI
+2114 KGNDLKEFV

-2134 VDFIAKKFKRGD
+2134 VDFIVKKLKRGD

-2160 DKLFETLTDNY
+2160 DKLLETLTDNY

-2183 NLTHESNLDPYVTGD
+2183 NLTHESNLDPYITGD

-2218 FARNRHHVV
+2218 FARSRYHAV

-2236 LMNEFNQGKSFQFD
+2236 LMNEFNQGKSFQFN
-2250 DKGKNLYQSGIVKNP
+2250 DKGKNLYQSGVVKNP

-2349 ENPEAAEVVA
+2349 ENPAAAEVVA
-2359 ETASVADR
+2359 ETAFVADR
-2367 EEGAPPAGATQKERE
+2367 EEGVPPAGATQKERE

-2393 LQQAISSDGLRNKMD
+2393 LQQAVSSDGLRNKMD
-2408 RMDKEISALKNQI
+2408 RMDKEISALKDQI
-2421 ESEEQEESEAIKE
+2421 ESDEQKESEAIKE

-2453 LNIKGVSQIER
+2453 LNIKGVSQIGR

>member
-1 MSRFHAIF
+1 
-9 VETGFFYEMA
+9 MA
-19 NKKDKNK
+19 KKKDKNK
-26 DKIWNEY
+26 EKIWNEY

-41 WPISPTAYL
+41 WPISPVAYL

-62 PTEFNRALYSAVNPA
+62 PTEVNRALYSAVNPA
-77 GDPPEFS
+77 GDPPELS
-84 LKGVGNALVDMM
+84 LKGAGNAILDMA

-104 GDYNNVW
+104 GDYYNTW
-111 YKRNDDSIGNR
+111 YKRNDDNIGDR
-122 VARAAW
+122 VAQAAW

-134 PYDET
+134 PYDES

-158 IRTERSGI
+158 IRTERSEI
-166 EGAYKINKEKYDKIL
+166 ENAYKINKEKYDKIRK
-181 EGYRNR
+181 GYRDR
-187 ITSAIDSGN
+187 ITSAIDNGN

-240 FNMFNTKDRNL
+240 FNMFNTKNRNL
-251 RKELNTDLNILNDFT
+251 RNDLNTDLNVLNDFT

-297 IKGKIKKAGG
+297 IKGRIKKAGG
-307 GEIKTVSED
+307 GEVKTVSEE
-316 ERQDFLKWYYDVAT
+316 ERPDFLKWYYDVAT
-330 KKGLSLNPYGRNH
+330 KKGLSLDPYRKNH

-348 LFWKNEPKLAKAML
+348 LFWKNEPELAKAML
-362 EGDSDAHFTDK
+362 EDDPDAHFIDK
-373 YKMPGHPTFSKE
+373 YKMPGHPTFSNE
-385 SIYSNDEHEGGSWI
+385 SIYSTKEHEGGSWI

-445 GVGDEA
+445 GVGDEV
-451 GRRTGTGFR
+451 GKRTGTVFR
-460 GVPFK
+460 GVPFR
-465 NPNMDWDAFTRRF
+465 NPNMDWDAFTSRF

-490 RVFTD
+490 RVSTD

-501 EKLLEKGYTGN
+501 DKLLEKGYTGN

-522 EESGGDPKDGID
+522 EESGGDPKAGVD

-549 TQDERN
+549 TQDERE
-555 RDSKLSDKEVIDNTV
+555 RDSRLSDKEVIDNTV
-570 DRIDRHIRKGDG
+570 DRIDKHIRKGDG

-620 TADPQGTY
+620 TTDPQGTY

-647 PEILNVPKVTVY
+647 PEILSVPKVVVY
-659 DEGGYVANSDN
+659 DEGGYVASSDN
-670 TSVATGYRESL
+670 TNVATGYREPL

-699 VYGKLTEQALRRAQA
+699 VYGELTEQALRRAQA
-714 RRGRNYVYQGQ
+714 RRGRNYVYRGQ
-725 NEVAEPIINT
+725 REVAEPIINT

-746 GEGMDAIDLYNALKN
+746 GEGMDVIDLYNALKS

-776 GLGTLRDIE
+776 GLGTFRDVE
-785 RAHEATQYA
+785 RLHEATQSA
-794 RRRLYFVDSPYRK
+794 RKNLKLVDSPYRR

-827 PQPGH
+827 PQPGD

-843 EALDQFAY
+843 EALDRFAY
-851 KYGYIFNKHKIR
+851 KYGYNFDRGDIR

-871 YRNIIAQ
+871 YRDIITQ
-878 HNTFIRGVRADSREE
+878 HNTFIRGVRANNREE
-893 AMRNMLP
+893 AMMDMLP
-900 TTDVVG
+900 TVDVND
-906 AGRYGWSK
+906 AGRWGLSSDNK
-914 DDIPTTYVSNSYDSG
+914 NIPVTYVSNSYDSG

-937 YDPEK
+937 YDSEK
-942 QNGWIGRIRVNVDF
+942 QNGWVGRLRLKLDF
-956 DPSVPRREWLDMNN
+956 DPSVPRREWLEMNN
-970 FKYAVDEEYKNTF
+970 F
-983 IPDGFRSPIED
+983 
-994 MVRRID
+994 
-1000 LRTKNIFKRYK
+1000 RYK
-1011 NDISKEDLIKLLE
+1011 IDDEYRNMFIRDYSRIEPDRRAVLEVIDESAHSNEYFKNFKTVSKEDIFNIISKPIRRRRTEIRYSNYIENLMRSGHLLDERGVPVSFEEFYKGSNHIKYKIP
-1024 NDDGYSEYISYYIRK
+1024 D
-1039 KRKMSKEKVL
+1039 V
-1049 DTIKR
+1049 
-1054 SDKET
+1054 ET
-1059 YSIPTFETY
+1059 YV
-1068 ANNSDR
+1068 NNSDR
-1074 INFIEKYKNEN
+1074 RDTLIDYLKKHPEDKDMIIG
-1085 AESYKEFLDALY
+1085 KELSNGKA
-1097 MDDVKNTDPYILY
+1097 DPYMMY
-1110 LYNADMFNSKILSE
+1110 LYKSDILKDRIMSR
-1124 DEFRKVQED
+1124 DEFMKRYSEK
-1133 LIRNGYDS
+1133 
-1141 KKGATLSNESSIY
+1141 LSNPNTNNYMEDPN
-1154 VGEEISDTDRYIH
+1154 SDIFAGDVLGRKDSYIH
-1167 YILTDPKSY
+1167 YMFTDPQGY
-1176 SVTGLQNIGSVNRRD
+1176 DVVGLQNIGSVNRND
-1191 YTRRHTGRVGEDLSR
+1191 YTRRHEGRVGDDLSR

-1221 ASRDNTAVGAQGYDL
+1221 ASRDNT
-1236 NVGSITPSQD
+1236 
-1246 SDLTETVASFTP
+1246 
-1258 VIGDIMDLKSFHD
+1258 
-1271 SYKKGD
+1271 
-1277 KVGMLLSAA
+1277 
-1286 ALLPVVGGF
+1286 
-1295 ASKALKYKNSSDAAK
+1295 
-1310 YVLKNAKR
+1310 
-1318 DKELI
+1318 
-1323 DKFPSYANP
+1323 
-1332 NSPINDA
+1332 
-1339 LGRHKLRL
+1339 
-1347 ERGAYERLTGEE
+1347 
-1359 PHLVGFKNGK
+1359 
-1369 PQWGFGD
+1369 
-1376 IDFNVY
+1376 
-1382 NIRDKKD
+1382 
-1389 LKSLSDFYGTTE
+1389 
-1401 EELEKEFKDNSNLIF
+1401 
-1416 ATLDRII
+1416 
-1423 WDPEVLKKFPEDKEY
+1423 
-1438 WSRYLGKFDDEGEFG
+1438 
-1453 HIISHEVDH
+1453 
-1462 MVHFPDKP
+1462 
-1470 IGDDDGFDFSWMPD
+1470 
-1484 DMRNYFS
+1484 
-1491 MDNNAEISARGS
+1491 
-1503 QIKDYFGLTNDKQKI
+1503 
-1518 TPEMLEYASRHYIDD
+1518 
-1533 YGVDNN
+1533 
-1539 MYEFFKS
+1539 
-1546 IKDYDK
+1546 
-1552 AAKWITENTSAGLG
+1552 
-1566 SLWLLDREVLKDD
+1566 
-1579 NKKDGG
+1579 
-1585 VIRFSK
+1585 
-1591 KLDGDSIFVKTSKR
+1591 
-1605 KVSVE
+1605 
-1610 ELRKHTM
+1610 
-1617 DNDFIFPKRAIK
+1617 
-1629 YEDGGLNDI
+1629 
-1638 RNYYASRDNT
+1638 
-1648 SVGAPGYDLNV
+1648 SVGDPGYDLNA

-1664 SQSFDITETVA
+1664 SQSFDITETIA

-1685 DARDL
+1685 DAKDL
-1690 MESAKDKDVMGM
+1690 MESAKDKDAMGM
-1702 ALALSG
+1702 ALAIAG

-1728 GLDRGKRFIRNDI
+1728 GLDGGKRFIRNDI

-1774 NDGYNKVVG
+1774 NDGYNRVVG

-1796 NQTYP
+1796 NQVYP

-1814 DPKSKDTRAL
+1814 DPSSKETRAL

-1840 DDEIMNHVRRL
+1840 DEEIMSHVNRL

-1860 MFSIGNKGDR
+1860 MFNIGNKGDR

-1902 VRNNADTPVTKEM
+1902 VRNNAETPVTKEM

-1924 FSSDNELYD
+1924 FSSGNELYD

-1974 AFDVFDND
+1974 VFDVFDND

-2008 GAAIVSKAL
+2008 GAEIVSKAL
-2017 EEGDNEAENMDGSSE
+2017 EEGDNEAREMDGSPE
-2032 MESGGVV
+2032 METGGVV
-2039 FPNDNQSMS
+2039 FPNDDYSMS
-2048 GNGLYRPLLYP
+2048 NNGLYRPLLYT

-2069 KNLMK
+2069 KNLMR

-2085 SLIDNMAKKT
+2085 LITDNLSKKT
-2095 LLDSDYYDLKN
+2095 LLDSDYYDFKN

-2114 KGDDLKEFI
+2114 KGNDLKEFV

-2146 YRQFMEL
+2146 YRQFLEP

-2160 DKLFETLTDNY
+2160 DKLIETLTTDY

-2183 NLTHESNLDPYVTGD
+2183 NLTHESNLDPYITGD

-2218 FARNRHHVV
+2218 FARNRYHAV
-2227 PTYEDQVDF
+2227 PTYEDQIAF
-2236 LMNEFNQGKSFQFD
+2236 LMDEFNHGKSFQFD
-2250 DKGKNLYQSGIVKNP
+2250 DKGKNLYRSGAVKNP

-2349 ENPEAAEVVA
+2349 ENPAAAEVVA

-2367 EEGAPPAGATQKERE
+2367 EDGVPPVGATQKERE

-2393 LQQAISSDGLRNKMD
+2393 LQQAVSSDGLRNKMD
-2408 RMDKEISALKNQI
+2408 RMDKDISALKSLI
-2421 ESEEQEESEAIKE
+2421 ESDEQKESEAIKE

-2453 LNIKGVSQIER
+2453 LNIKGVSQIGR